1 MSHDNIE
8 KHVKIYKKVFI
19 ALLVFTVITVGVS
32 YIHFNA
38 IWLGISIGLLIAT
51 VKGYL
56 VAANFM
62 HLNDE
67 KKTIYWL
74 LILTA
79 GFFVLLLFIPIL
91 FKGNIV
97 KTQNHFWDDVKIE
110 QVENYGD
117 SL

>member
-8 KHVKIYKKVFI
+8 KHVKIYKNVFI
-19 ALLVFTVITVGVS
+19 ALLVFTVITVGAS

-38 IWLGISIGLLIAT
+38 VWLGILIGLLIAA

-79 GFFVLLLFIPIL
+79 GFFALLFFIPIL
-91 FKGNIV
+91 FKGNTV
-97 KTQNHFWDDVKIE
+97 KTQDYFWDDIKVE
-110 QVENYGD
+110 QVEDHGG
-117 SL
+117 SH